1 MSDQLPLTPAQQ
13 QTARELPWY
22 RQWLIATCDHPG
34 IQDTGEGLVYCIR
47 CAWRSGGEA

>member
-22 RQWLIATCDHPG
+22 REWLLAHG
-34 IQDTGEGLVYCIR
+34 
-47 CAWRSGGEA
+47 RSEEEVDQEARTR